1 MKFPFFTCKFVGNNF
16 IANRIMVSRFHSSF
30 FTDAGAY
37 ESWASDIHLDGGG
50 HNGNE
55 GGGGV
60 GWRGT
65 SLYPNTEKPVK
76 FHDFVDLYLR

>member
-30 FTDAGAY
+30 FTEAGAY
-37 ESWASDIHLDGGG
+37 ESWAPDGRLYGG
-50 HNGNE
+50 RDNGSW

-60 GWRGT
+60 G
-65 SLYPNTEKPVK
+65 K
-76 FHDFVDLYLR
+76 FIPQHRITITCKIS